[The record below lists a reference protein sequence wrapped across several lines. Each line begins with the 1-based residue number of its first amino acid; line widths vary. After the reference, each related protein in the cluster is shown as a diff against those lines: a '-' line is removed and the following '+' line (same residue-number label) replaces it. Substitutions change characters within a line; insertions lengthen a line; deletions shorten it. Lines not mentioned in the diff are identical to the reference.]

1 MTVVA
6 RSLSQV
12 PDTETKSTSA
22 RFSCWEIA
30 TMARFYFHMRT
41 GDRIERDTEGA
52 ELPNLEAARTE
63 ALLSAREILADAI
76 KAPRQPKLMDCFV
89 IADEKG
95 RELATVSLKE
105 AMPMGWL

>member
-1 MTVVA
+1 
-6 RSLSQV
+6 
-12 PDTETKSTSA
+12 
-22 RFSCWEIA
+22 
-30 TMARFYFHMRT
+30 MARFYFHMRT

-52 ELPNLEAARTE
+52 ELANLEAARTE
-63 ALLSAREILADAI
+63 ALLSAREILADAT

-105 AMPMGWL
+105 AMPKGWL